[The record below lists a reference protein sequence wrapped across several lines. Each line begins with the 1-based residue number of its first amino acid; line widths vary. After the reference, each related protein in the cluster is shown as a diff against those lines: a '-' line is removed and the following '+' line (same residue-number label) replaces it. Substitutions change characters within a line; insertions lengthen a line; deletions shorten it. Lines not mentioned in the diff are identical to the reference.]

1 MVKKCLYCGRYF
13 VPDRR
18 VGAKQ
23 KACHREECKKARKRE
38 AQQGWCKKNPDYFK
52 GDYWRV
58 KEWRQNK
65 RQCLRPPAKKQVGIQ
80 DKRQDMIQDEIPAAK
95 PYQKLILLIPEDRTG
110 MIQDEIRLRRVDET
124 TFAAYG
130 W

>member
-18 VGAKQ
+18 VGARQ
-23 KACHREECKKARKRE
+23 KACHRQECKRARKQE
-38 AQQGWCKKNPDYFK
+38 SQKNWHKKNPEYFK

-58 KEWRQNK
+58 KEWRQK
-65 RQCLRPPAKKQVGIQ
+65 RKEALLPSVMKQDKIQ
-80 DKRQDMIQDEIPAAK
+80 DKIPISK
-95 PYQKLILLIPEDRTG
+95 PYQQLILLIPEDKAG
-110 MIQDEIRLRRVDET
+110 MIQDEIRLRRVAGY

-130 W
+130 